1 MFKTFTAGL
10 MALTLTFTSA
20 TPTQANGLSEDDV
33 GKLLFGLVATAVIA
47 NAIKNNRDNDR
58 GRATVQ
64 QKPRHEPRADTRR
77 HEPRADTRRHQPRG
91 HGLRRNTHRS
101 SVPAPLPR
109 SCMRIIENRHGTQRI
124 FGKRCL
130 ERNYAQADYL
140 PRNCAVRFN
149 THRGQRRGFDARC
162 LRNNGY
168 SARH

>member
-10 MALTLTFTSA
+10 LAASLTFTNA
-20 TPTQANGLSEDDV
+20 APVQANGLSEDEV

-58 GRATVQ
+58 GRVTVH
-64 QKPRHEPRADTRR
+64 QKPRHEPRADTRQ
-77 HEPRADTRRHQPRG
+77 HQPRG
-91 HGLRRNTHRS
+91 HGVRGGNRRA
-101 SVPAPLPR
+101 VPAPLPR
-109 SCMRIIENRHGTQRI
+109 SCMRIIESRHGTQRI

-130 ERNYAQADYL
+130 EQNYAQAAHM
-140 PRNCAVRFN
+140 PRSCAVRFN
-149 THRGQRRGFDARC
+149 TPRGQRRGYDARC